1 MSTNAIVHVDDK
13 FVRERPKTT
22 TDKRQYFREKRQRY
36 RQKERDE
43 IEWLRLQVGALE
55 AHARG
60 LQAVAPLRHR
70 SNSLHELQLRD
81 LALSWRD
88 IATQFKREYRA
99 TAAEHAELVKRLQAQ
114 DKLNRAMVHFV
125 MKTESIPA
133 SLSTPFRLHNITL
146 SAHPLHRKFS
156 KEWAT
161 QQLYHNTPFAF
172 RDFPIVPLDK
182 DDSLFKL
189 DIEDMSVN
197 VRDCSQYTWP
207 VPLEMVRFILRHH
220 MNEIAS
226 TTHPLEAIE
235 WTENTVLYRAK
246 VTQNPDSCISLLQAQ
261 FQEADRCIFVLRQVE
276 ADELYTVPLHKI
288 YNAAWMDLRRL
299 PDGRTLSR
307 TVNLVSTHLV
317 ESGMGSLDEFAKVY
331 DVDTSL

>member
-1 MSTNAIVHVDDK
+1 
-13 FVRERPKTT
+13 
-22 TDKRQYFREKRQRY
+22 
-36 RQKERDE
+36 
-43 IEWLRLQVGALE
+43 
-55 AHARG
+55 
-60 LQAVAPLRHR
+60 
-70 SNSLHELQLRD
+70 
-81 LALSWRD
+81 
-88 IATQFKREYRA
+88 
-99 TAAEHAELVKRLQAQ
+99 
-114 DKLNRAMVHFV
+114 MVHFV

-146 SAHPLHRKFS
+146 SAHPLHRKFC
-156 KEWAT
+156 KEWET

-172 RDFPIVPLDK
+172 RDFPIVPVDE

-189 DIEDMSVN
+189 DIEGMSVN

-207 VPLEMVRFILRHH
+207 VPMEMVRFILRHH

-235 WTENTVLYRAK
+235 WT
-246 VTQNPDSCISLLQAQ
+246 LLQAQ
-261 FQEADRCIFVLRQVE
+261 FQEADRCVFVLRQVE

-288 YNAAWMDLRRL
+288 YNVVWMDLRQL

-307 TVNLVSTHLV
+307 TVNFVSTHLV

-331 DVDTSL
+331 DVDTSLSEEEDKVEVIQEALSKRGAKHRNIFRTKLNALVKNLRHDFTSSRDASSKT

>member
-1 MSTNAIVHVDDK
+1 MLGQEFGLTLDEHQHVDDK

-114 DKLNRAMVHFV
+114 NELNRAMVHFV

-133 SLSTPFRLHNITL
+133 SLSTPFRLHNIPL

-156 KEWAT
+156 MGDAT
-161 QQLYHNTPFAF
+161 
-172 RDFPIVPLDK
+172 V
-182 DDSLFKL
+182 
-189 DIEDMSVN
+189 
-197 VRDCSQYTWP
+197 YTWP
-207 VPLEMVRFILRHH
+207 VPVRFILRHH

-226 TTHPLEAIE
+226 TPYPLEAIE

-288 YNAAWMDLRRL
+288 YNAAWMDLRRV

-331 DVDTSL
+331 DVDTSLSEEEDKVEVLQKALV

>member
-1 MSTNAIVHVDDK
+1 FGLTLDEHQHVDDK

-114 DKLNRAMVHFV
+114 NELNRAMVHFV

-133 SLSTPFRLHNITL
+133 SLSTPFRLHNIPL
-146 SAHPLHRKFS
+146 S
-156 KEWAT
+156 
-161 QQLYHNTPFAF
+161 LYHNTPFAF

-189 DIEDMSVN
+189 DIEGMSVN

-207 VPLEMVRFILRHH
+207 VPVRFILRHH

-226 TTHPLEAIE
+226 TPYPLEAIE

-288 YNAAWMDLRRL
+288 YNAAWMDLRRV

-331 DVDTSL
+331 DVDTSLSEEEDKVEVLQKALV